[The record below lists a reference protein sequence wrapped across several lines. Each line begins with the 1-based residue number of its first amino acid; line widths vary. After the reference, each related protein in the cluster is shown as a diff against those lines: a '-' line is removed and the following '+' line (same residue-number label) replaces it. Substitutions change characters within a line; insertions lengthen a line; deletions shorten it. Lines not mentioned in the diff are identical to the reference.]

1 LPLVNSYFS
10 IIKMSGS
17 IKVFLVEDDEIFA
30 FLVENKLGKV
40 AGVELTT
47 FQLGQDCIDELGAK
61 PDVVFLDYSLP
72 AMNGLDVLKLIK
84 AESPETT
91 VVMLSGLEWQQV
103 VDECMQAGAEDFIQ
117 KDSAVANKVHGKLL
131 AMFPELG
138 VGA

>member
-1 LPLVNSYFS
+1 MPLVNSYFS

-17 IKVFLVEDDEIFA
+17 IKVFLVEDDEIIA
-30 FLVENKLGKV
+30 FLEENKLGKV

-47 FQLGQDCIDELGAK
+47 FQLGQDSIDELGAK

-117 KDSAVANKVHGKLL
+117 KDSGVANKMDGKLL

-138 VGA
+138 D